1 VCGDMER
8 GGTVDLLYLFAPH
21 VRSSATPWIFCASAA
36 AVHGATCAVLLFA
49 GFDFT
54 DQLCRGLIGSIV
66 CPTLFMRLQGTILL
80 WLFCLVTPTS
90 DYIRY
95 SSLLLL
101 SNFFSQ

>member
-54 DQLCRGLIGSIV
+54 DQLCRSDWIYCAPDAFHETSRHNTALAFLLGY
-66 CPTLFMRLQGTILL
+66 TYFRLHQI
-80 WLFCLVTPTS
+80 
-90 DYIRY
+90 
-95 SSLLLL
+95 
-101 SNFFSQ
+101 FFVAASVQFF